1 MEEQIN
7 WDKIRNEYIE
17 GHVSYSALSAKYGIS
32 RRTIADRGKVEKWVE
47 LREQVRAKTV
57 TKSVEAIAKNNAD
70 VGSSIHD
77 AAMSLLDA
85 FKSSVVGQGS
95 LSATQLKDYG
105 AALKSIQAVLTNGP
119 SELDIREQ
127 EARIEKLRRDAQ
139 ADSGGSKTV
148 TVQMEDDIDGFA
160 G

>member
-17 GHVSYSALSAKYGIS
+17 GHISYSALSAKYGIS
-32 RRTIADRGKVEKWVE
+32 RRTIADRGKAGKWVE
-47 LREQVRAKTV
+47 LRGQVRAKTV

-85 FKSSVVGQGS
+85 FKYSLERQDS

-119 SELDIREQ
+119 TELDIREQ
-127 EARIEKLRRDAQ
+127 EARIANLRRQ
-139 ADSGGSKTV
+139 ADSSGGADTAKLIVEGLPEEFTV
-148 TVQMEDDIDGFA
+148 
-160 G
+160 